1 MRALLLG
8 LHVPAERERL
18 LRILSGR
25 TRGVVMQVQLVKT
38 VAFRKV
44 PSFLVRHQSFL
55 TSINLVLWKAY
66 FRILLAEPSVI
77 LRLNF
82 GKVAI
87 CLGGG
92 FHSRRCCVILSLQS
106 HVDGRWCL
114 SSGVST

>member
-1 MRALLLG
+1 MLYHNLTLFEHLLFLLRGGEIHLLVGGAPQVRALLLG

-44 PSFLVRHQSFL
+44 SSFLVRHQSFL
-55 TSINLVLWKAY
+55 ASINLVLWKAY

-82 GKVAI
+82 G
-87 CLGGG
+87 
-92 FHSRRCCVILSLQS
+92 
-106 HVDGRWCL
+106 
-114 SSGVST
+114 